1 MKTNVRTVSTPRGAD
16 RWFAEIHN
24 QLDAVGAIPSR
35 HQDNLVQT
43 RGPST
48 IYERAKVDEVIGDE
62 VRKGEWS

>member
-24 QLDAVGAIPSR
+24 KLDAEGAIPSR

-48 IYERAKVDEVIGDE
+48 IHERAKVDKDIENEVKRGD
-62 VRKGEWS
+62 WS